1 MANVTGFGRAT
12 QDAIDA
18 GFLGSL
24 PVEAATR
31 LLDEAVRI
39 DLPAG
44 SVIYRDEEDPR
55 SIVVLT
61 GLLRMF
67 MRAPDGRQVTVR
79 YARPG
84 DVFGLALM
92 IGGPAPFNMQAVT
105 DASVASLRIDTL
117 HELLR
122 DNLDV
127 AQAIASVLTDQLYE
141 ALDEVAGNAFLS
153 VRQRICRHL
162 LDLATERQE
171 GHRLVA
177 HVSQQELAD
186 AVASVRTVV
195 SRVLSEMC
203 REGLIETSRDEIV
216 VLDPSRLDVG
226 RTTRVRAPRPGLRRG
241 RQSGTGHTP

>member
-1 MANVTGFGRAT
+1 MVVKAGGFDRAA

-18 GFLGSL
+18 GFLSRL
-24 PVEAATR
+24 PPEAATR
-31 LLDEAVRI
+31 LLDEAVRLDI
-39 DLPAG
+39 PAG

-55 SIVVLT
+55 VIVVVA

-67 MRAPDGRQVTVR
+67 MRAADGRQVTVR

-84 DVFGLALM
+84 NVFGLALM

-105 DASVASLRIDTL
+105 DASVVALHLDTL
-117 HELLR
+117 RALLR
-122 DNLDV
+122 DNVDV
-127 AQAIASVLTDQLYE
+127 ARAIASELTDQLYE

-162 LDLATERQE
+162 LDLATDRQE

-177 HVSQQELAD
+177 HISQQELAD

-195 SRVLSEMC
+195 SRTLQEMC
-203 REGLIETSRDEIV
+203 REGLIETSRDEII
-216 VLDPSRLDVG
+216 VLDPSRLDIG
-226 RTTRVRAPRPGLRRG
+226 RATRDRDRDRPSR
-241 RQSGTGHTP
+241 